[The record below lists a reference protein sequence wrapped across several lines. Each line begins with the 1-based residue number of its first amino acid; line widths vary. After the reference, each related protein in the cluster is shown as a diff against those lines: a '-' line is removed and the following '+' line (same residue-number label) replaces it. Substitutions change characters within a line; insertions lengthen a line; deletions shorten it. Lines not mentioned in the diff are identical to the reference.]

1 MIYLKM
7 LGAML
12 CAVTVSLALDMSII
26 SQLALHIGILL
37 IVLTGDGNNA

>member
-12 CAVTVSLALDMSII
+12 CTLSIAYTLDMSLGN
-26 SQLALHIGILL
+26 QMALHIGILL
-37 IVLTGDGNNA
+37 MVSTGDSNNE

>member
-12 CAVTVSLALDMSII
+12 CAVSVSFALGMSIGN
-26 SQLALHIGILL
+26 QLALHIGILL
-37 IVLTGDGNNA
+37 IVLTGK